1 MKHGIALLAAGIVL
15 LAGALVVACP
25 PQALAAS
32 TEHCLQ
38 QLDPQDPLGLHC
50 EFAVEGSRA
59 AFALAPYGEEGMA
72 AIFLIGGL
80 AALGS
85 GLVALRSDSGRQR
98 RLVAM
103 G

>member
-38 QLDPQDPLGLHC
+38 QLDPRDPLGLRC
-50 EFAVEGSRA
+50 EFAVEEPRA
-59 AFALAPYGEEGMA
+59 ALALGPYGEEGMA

-85 GLVALRSDSGRQR
+85 GLVALRSGSRRQR
-98 RLVAM
+98 RFAAM

>member
-15 LAGALVVACP
+15 LAGALMVALP
-25 PQALAAS
+25 PQALTAS
-32 TEHCLQ
+32 SQRCLR
-38 QLDPQDPLGLHC
+38 QLDRHDPLGLRC
-50 EFAVEGSRA
+50 EFAVQATRA
-59 AFALAPYGEEGMA
+59 SQASSPYGDNGTA

-85 GLVALRSDSGRQR
+85 GLVALRSGGGRPR
-98 RLVAM
+98 RMAAA